1 MLICVYYYLKKG
13 EYLVLNKPVSFVL
26 SSKMYF

>member
-1 MLICVYYYLKKG
+1 MLTCVYYYLKKD
-13 EYLVLNKPVSFVL
+13 EYFVLNKPVSFVL